1 MQSGKNE
8 PSPWSVNTPPKLT
21 GGLRKRGEPG
31 GTVLRKGFLFECLV
45 FTRRLWN
52 SEFFCYR
59 LFERKGVP
67 DMPMDKHGSPSHPY
81 DLKIKAVNFQQL
93 WPTKSFNPLM
103 IVIMK
108 IIS

>member
-1 MQSGKNE
+1 MQSGENE

-52 SEFFCYR
+52 SEFFATAC
-59 LFERKGVP
+59 
-67 DMPMDKHGSPSHPY
+67 
-81 DLKIKAVNFQQL
+81 LKEKVFQICQ
-93 WPTKSFNPLM
+93 WTNTDIPPIPL
-103 IVIMK
+103 I
-108 IIS
+108 